1 MAATGALFH
10 PFRALGYITADV
22 PFAVQRRGRNTFLTV
37 SAGKAW
43 QIYNCAKL
51 TLIFVGQTVRRA
63 RGRRSRA
70 SRQPCNRLRRLGLA
84 AAGLTRCPA
93 CAQLER
99 NITALASK
107 DDFTFAAYGPHVAAF
122 RRCVT
127 RATHAPPS
135 KSGLWACGSRGAL
148 PAQSAPHRHL
158 ARRGRGR
165 DRAAAAG
172 RPAAV
177 PVARRTAHGAFAS
190 GASEGFSPAAAGR

>member
-70 SRQPCNRLRRLGLA
+70 SRQNV
-84 AAGLTRCPA
+84 
-93 CAQLER
+93 Q
-99 NITALASK
+99 
-107 DDFTFAAYGPHVAAF
+107 Y
-122 RRCVT
+122 
-127 RATHAPPS
+127 
-135 KSGLWACGSRGAL
+135 
-148 PAQSAPHRHL
+148 
-158 ARRGRGR
+158 
-165 DRAAAAG
+165 
-172 RPAAV
+172 
-177 PVARRTAHGAFAS
+177 
-190 GASEGFSPAAAGR
+190 PAAAGACGGWADALPCLRAAGAQHHRPRLQGRLHLRGVRPARGRVPEVRNTRHTCAAEQIRALGVRLTRRLARAERTASAPGAARART